1 MCGLGVVIDVN
12 RYGWR
17 GGCVKMLTDNDI
29 EEALRWWIIYEQDGN
44 FEQLKHSLK
53 VYTETKKIFL
63 RVKSPITEA
72 IELDYNKKYPLLL
85 RNELLHTNLY

>member
-1 MCGLGVVIDVN
+1 MYIQ
-12 RYGWR
+12 RR
-17 GGCVKMLTDNDI
+17 K
-29 EEALRWWIIYEQDGN
+29 N
-44 FEQLKHSLK
+44 F
-53 VYTETKKIFL
+53 FL